1 MKIIRFKNKDL
12 HGFGR
17 LKDGIVTPLKGGNTP
32 FDCDL
37 SEDCFE
43 KDICFK
49 LEDCQL
55 LTPVNPSK
63 VIGVALNYPGVS
75 NQEPSEEPLV
85 FLKSS
90 NAVVS
95 SGTDVSLPRSL
106 PAWGESE
113 LAVIIKDE
121 TKDISENQKVEDCI
135 LGYCVAN
142 DVTCDNTERRDHH
155 LAISKSQDGF
165 CPIGSFIETDYQ
177 YENKTIR
184 GYQNGELI
192 REGNTIEMLFDVEKI
207 VRYLSTCMTLF
218 PGDIIL
224 TGAPS
229 RVREKIYLSKGDAY
243 SVSIEGLEEITTQ
256 FI

>member
-17 LKDGIVTPLKGGNTP
+17 LEDGVVTPLTGSNTP

-37 SEDCFE
+37 SKDYFE
-43 KDICFK
+43 KDISFK
-49 LEDCQL
+49 LEDCEL
-55 LTPVNPSK
+55 LKPLNPSK

-75 NQEPSEEPLV
+75 NLESSEDPLV

-95 SGTDVSLPRSL
+95 SSTDVSLPKSL
-106 PAWGESE
+106 PTWGEAE
-113 LAVIIKDE
+113 LAVVIGRE
-121 TKDISENQKVEDCI
+121 TRDISESQTVEDYI

-177 YENKTIR
+177 YENKMIR
-184 GYQNGELI
+184 GYQNGDLI
-192 REGNTIEMLFDVEKI
+192 REGNTSEMIFNVEII
-207 VRYLSTCMTLF
+207 VKYLSSCMTLS

-224 TGAPS
+224 TGAPP
-229 RVREKIYLSKGDAY
+229 RVRGKIYLSKGDTY